1 MNTYPVHFA
10 HTGERQRVTA
20 LDWRAALRTTGRP
33 DACLLEKRTCLSTG
47 RISVDATFGAG
58 SPTTITC
65 RTRDAG
71 SSDADLTRWA
81 LACVAHESQAAN
93 AGAGEVAEC
102 QT

>member
-1 MNTYPVHFA
+1 MNTFSVHFA
-10 HTGERQRVTA
+10 QTGQRQHVTA
-20 LDWRAALRTTGRP
+20 SNPKAALRSTGRP
-33 DACLLEKRTCLSTG
+33 DACLLDKRTCLSTG

-81 LACVAHESQAAN
+81 LACVAHEIQAAN
-93 AGAGEVAEC
+93 AGAGEVMA
-102 QT
+102 